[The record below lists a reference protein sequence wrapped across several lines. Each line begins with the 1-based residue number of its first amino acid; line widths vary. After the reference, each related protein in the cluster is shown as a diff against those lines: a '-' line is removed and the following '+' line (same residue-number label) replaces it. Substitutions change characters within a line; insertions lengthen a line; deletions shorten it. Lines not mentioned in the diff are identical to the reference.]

1 MDRDVLLTSNGTGN
15 AGCNDLNNLGAG
27 DELTLGQT
35 VEGLENAVK
44 PVVLSVQNVTKSFAL
59 YNSGMHRF
67 WHWMGL
73 PVKPREIMHVV
84 KDISFDVRRGE
95 AIALIG
101 QNGAGKSTLLKLI
114 TGTMRPTIGRIDHAH
129 SISAILEL
137 GLGFNS
143 EFTGREN
150 VRLSGG
156 MMGHSPVDIEA
167 LMPGIESF
175 AEIGEFFDKPL
186 RTYSSGMQARLAF
199 ALATAAQPD
208 ILIVDEVLSVGDAY
222 FQHKSFARIREFR
235 DKGCTI
241 ILVTHGLADVRELCD
256 RVILIDKGVALRDG
270 PPDEVIDYYNVL
282 IAEKQNAILSVEQ
295 RRSKNGWSVTR
306 SGDFRA
312 VVKDI
317 RMVSAASG
325 TEIVTA
331 RAGEKVFLK
340 TEVEILDDVPQLV
353 LGLMIRDRTGHIVWG
368 TNTWFTRQ
376 ALKNV
381 AAGERLT
388 YTLEFECALGPGSY
402 SVSPALVSS
411 DTHLENNY
419 EWTDNLFVFDVINAD
434 KDFFIG
440 TTMLGGAF
448 TIDRGKI
455 Q

>member
-1 MDRDVLLTSNGTGN
+1 MDRDILLTAEGTNRPSTYGLD
-15 AGCNDLNNLGAG
+15 DLREGPALG
-27 DELTLGQT
+27 LS
-35 VEGLENAVK
+35 VEELENSVR
-44 PVVLSVQNVTKSFAL
+44 PVVLSVKNVTKSFSL

-73 PVKPREIMHVV
+73 PVKPREVVHVV
-84 KDISFDVRRGE
+84 KDVSFDVRRGE

-114 TGTMRPTIGRIDHAH
+114 TGTMRPTVGRIDHAQ

-156 MMGHSPVDIEA
+156 MMGHSPAELEELMPNIEA
-167 LMPGIESF
+167 F
-175 AEIGEFFDKPL
+175 AEIGDFFDKPL

-235 DKGCTI
+235 DRGCTI

-256 RVILIDKGVALRDG
+256 RVILIDKGAVMRDG

-282 IAEKQNAILSVEQ
+282 ITEKQNAVLSLEQ
-295 RRSKNGWSVTR
+295 RRNKNGWSVTR

-317 RMVSAASG
+317 RMFSAASG
-325 TEIVTA
+325 NEIVTA
-331 RAGEKVFLK
+331 RAGEKVLLK
-340 TEVEILDDVPQLV
+340 TEVNTLGEVPQLV
-353 LGLMIRDRTGHIVWG
+353 LGLMIRDRTGHVVWG

-376 ALKNV
+376 TMIDIS
-381 AAGERLT
+381 AGEHLT
-388 YTLEFECALGPGSY
+388 YTLEFECNLGPGSY

-434 KDFFIG
+434 KDYFIG
-440 TTMLGGAF
+440 TTMLDASF
-448 TIDRGKI
+448 TIDRGPAE
-455 Q
+455 

>member
-1 MDRDVLLTSNGTGN
+1 MDKDILLTVKETNSPPAYGS
-15 AGCNDLNNLGAG
+15 DEGADG
-27 DELTLGQT
+27 RALAQS
-35 VEGLENAVK
+35 VETLENSVR
-44 PVVLSVQNVTKSFAL
+44 PVVLSVQNVTKSFTL

-73 PVKPREIMHVV
+73 PVKPREVV
-84 KDISFDVRRGE
+84 HITKDVSFDVRKGE

-114 TGTMRPTIGRIDHAH
+114 TGTMRPTKGRIDHAH

-156 MMGHSPVDIEA
+156 MLGHSPAELEA
-167 LMPGIESF
+167 LMPDIEAF

-199 ALATAAQPD
+199 ALATATQPD

-235 DKGCTI
+235 DNGCTI
-241 ILVTHGLADVRELCD
+241 ILVTHALPDVRELCD
-256 RVILIDKGVALRDG
+256 RVLLIDKGVVLRDG

-282 IAEKQNAILSVEQ
+282 ITEKQNAILTLEQ
-295 RRSKNGWSVTR
+295 RRNKNGWSVTR

-317 RMVSAASG
+317 RMFSAPSG
-325 TEIVTA
+325 KEIATA
-331 RAGEKVFLK
+331 RVGEKVLLK
-340 TEVEILDDVPQLV
+340 TDVDILGHVPQLV
-353 LGLMIRDRTGHIVWG
+353 LGLMIRDRTGHVVWG

-376 ALKNV
+376 AITDIS
-381 AAGERLT
+381 AGERLT

-419 EWTDNLFVFDVINAD
+419 EWTDNLFVFDVINTD
-434 KDFFIG
+434 KDYFIG
-440 TTMLGGAF
+440 TTMLDASF
-448 TIDRGKI
+448 SVDRGTNG
-455 Q
+455 

>member
-1 MDRDVLLTSNGTGN
+1 MDRDILLTSNGAGNTGSH
-15 AGCNDLNNLGAG
+15 GLGNVEG
-27 DELTLGQT
+27 DELSIGQA
-35 VEGLENAVK
+35 VHGLENSLR

-73 PVKPREIMHVV
+73 PVKPREIIHVV
-84 KDISFDVRRGE
+84 KDVSFDVRKGE

-114 TGTMRPTIGRIDHAH
+114 TGTMRPTVGRIDHAQ

-150 VRLSGG
+150 VFLSGG
-156 MMGHSPVDIEA
+156 MMGHSPSALEA
-167 LMPGIESF
+167 LIPGIEAF
-175 AEIGEFFDKPL
+175 AEIGDFFDKPL

-199 ALATAAQPD
+199 ALATAVQPD

-235 DKGCTI
+235 DNGCTI

-256 RVILIDKGVALRDG
+256 RVILIDKGMALRDG

-282 IAEKQNAILSVEQ
+282 ITEKQNAILSVEQ
-295 RRSKNGWSVTR
+295 RRSKNGWSITR

-312 VVKDI
+312 IVKNI
-317 RMVSAASG
+317 HMISAASG
-325 TEIVTA
+325 SEIVTA
-331 RAGEKVFLK
+331 RSGEKVFLK
-340 TEVEILDDVPQLV
+340 TDVEILDDVPQLV

-376 ALKNV
+376 SLKEV
-381 AAGERLT
+381 VAGERLT
-388 YTLEFECALGPGSY
+388 YTLEFDCTLGPGSY

-440 TTMLGGAF
+440 TTSLEASF
-448 TIDRGKI
+448 TIERGKV